1 MNMDYVKVVA
11 GFLVRG
17 DHVLHCQRHP
27 NPTVPSWSEAWCLPG
42 GKVELNETWEDALR
56 REWLE
61 EVSTDV
67 TVGELISTFAY
78 RQMGYPRPVLVRTY
92 LVEPLSEPKLTPA
105 GGQSMTWIHFSHFNF
120 HANPPPFKTLIST
133 KPAVDAYL
141 ALTGRGDEQT

>member
-1 MNMDYVKVVA
+1 MNYVKVVA
-11 GFLVRG
+11 GFAVKN
-17 DHVLHCQRHP
+17 DCVLHCQRYQ
-27 NPTVPSWSEAWCLPG
+27 NPAVPSWSEAWCLPG
-42 GKVELNETWEDALR
+42 GKVEPGESWEDALR
-56 REWLE
+56 REWQE

-105 GGQSMTWIHFSHFNF
+105 GGQSMAWIHFSHLF
-120 HANPPPFKTLIST
+120 NPPTYKCLIST